1 MANVDDLKRNT
12 KKLSEKILTLLAWL
26 FLFLIFFLFNIGLT
40 RKVLSSGKP
49 YLAVVFYF
57 VGVVFAVVLPFVIL
71 GMVRAT
77 FWWHRTKK
85 DQLLEKQQKIFELFY
100 SEKQGGL
107 GFGLWWSRTVMRRLG
122 GDIIVA
128 SEKGKGSTFTLR
140 IPSNLIQN

>member
-71 GMVRAT
+71 GMARAT

-85 DQLLEKQQKIFELFY
+85 DQLLEKQQKFRPDGQPHPPTQRGLCDNCGLAFEKVYHLK
-100 SEKQGGL
+100 SG
-107 GFGLWWSRTVMRRLG
+107 VRLCT
-122 GDIIVA
+122 
-128 SEKGKGSTFTLR
+128 ECYQEFLK
-140 IPSNLIQN
+140 